1 MASTYELIIKAVDQ
15 SSGGLRKIER
25 NVDRLEKKASG
36 LSTTLKAA
44 GGALAAFVTGGA
56 ARSIV
61 TTTARFEDLEDTLKS
76 VTGSAIDGAEAFK
89 FVKKFSTQTQFGVEE
104 LTQAYIKLAGA
115 GIEPTEKLLTT
126 FTDTAAVTTDQLGT
140 LQAMTDLMSRTTA
153 GGLGLEDLERLA
165 DRGVPVYKL
174 LADNLGLA
182 RNEIT
187 EFGQSQAGA
196 KLITDT
202 LLQALNRTYGGATQG
217 KMDNL
222 STAMSNFGIAVKNA
236 ADQIG
241 QEMRPQLTAAITDAT
256 KFIEVN
262 EKMISQMG
270 VGFGGA
276 IRASGQALQMLAE
289 NFNAIKNAAIGLIA
303 LRAAQT
309 FVNIGTKIS
318 SAIKPTQTLAGM
330 FKTLIGAQSD
340 ILGSE
345 TGGKTYRDL
354 EIARQLEQIIPKIYE
369 IQGRV
374 DDGTATDDDLVQLDI
389 LKTQKN
395 NYTKSNPVTE
405 GAIELF
411 IKSSQGQTLFAS
423 ITEELFD
430 ANPTGYESE
439 NDPQLYIDAIEKV
452 KTILGQFSGGGR
464 AGYAAGNMVEEQITE
479 TETMDPGPMGDA
491 SNNLISY
498 DQLRARLPAEITD
511 DIVELMTNSAE
522 ALEDFAMIS
531 TQADVDQFN
540 RKYSVNLVLP
550 AEA

>member
-1 MASTYELIIKAVDQ
+1 MFRK
-15 SSGGLRKIER
+15 GGSAGEGIT
-25 NVDRLEKKASG
+25 SG
-36 LSTTLKAA
+36 LAA
-44 GGALAAFVTGGA
+44 PRQGYEGGKT
-56 ARSIV
+56 
-61 TTTARFEDLEDTLKS
+61 
-76 VTGSAIDGAEAFK
+76 
-89 FVKKFSTQTQFGVEE
+89 VEE
-104 LTQAYIKLAGA
+104 LNAKNVDIPNDLSNIDIRNMNMQQLRDLASQVSYKAPPMPRDRSLDNFKIDFGLDLIGRPAA
-115 GIEPTEKLLTT
+115 GNI
-126 FTDTAAVTTDQLGT
+126 FQTAAL
-140 LQAMTDLMSRTTA
+140 S
-153 GGLGLEDLERLA
+153 
-165 DRGVPVYKL
+165 
-174 LADNLGLA
+174 
-182 RNEIT
+182 
-187 EFGQSQAGA
+187 A
-196 KLITDT
+196 KEPF
-202 LLQALNRTYGGATQG
+202 
-217 KMDNL
+217 
-222 STAMSNFGIAVKNA
+222 SNF
-236 ADQIG
+236 
-241 QEMRPQLTAAITDAT
+241 R
-256 KFIEVN
+256 
-262 EKMISQMG
+262 S
-270 VGFGGA
+270 
-276 IRASGQALQMLAE
+276 S
-289 NFNAIKNAAIGLIA
+289 
-303 LRAAQT
+303 RAAYNKGIQDRSI
-309 FVNIGTKIS
+309 NKYNS
-318 SAIKPTQTLAGM
+318 EADM

-354 EIARQLEQIIPKIYE
+354 EIAKQLEAIIPKIYE
-369 IQGRV
+369 IETKIEE
-374 DDGTATDDDLVQLDI
+374 GTATDDDLVQLDI